1 MCCWCFV
8 WVSHIQLFLLVYPNI
23 WYQSASNKRMASM
36 DQYAAERLQQVVLAH
51 HLVVSSN
58 FKLISLVVKPKE
70 NGKVVL
76 SDGTREG
83 TPSAIPMH

>member
-1 MCCWCFV
+1 
-8 WVSHIQLFLLVYPNI
+8 
-23 WYQSASNKRMASM
+23 M
-36 DQYAAERLQQVVLAH
+36 DRYAAERLQQVVLAH

-76 SDGTREG
+76 PDGTREG
-83 TPSAIPMH
+83 TPSAMPMH